1 MTDLRREERRPT
13 RCLAAAL
20 IAAGLAV
27 TAAAGARAAEDTE
40 TMVAFFT
47 DIVFGTELDSAE
59 PGTVYVKKW
68 LQPLRVAVS
77 AVGGEVVEHPDGK
90 RELQLRRE
98 KPSAARLE
106 VIQNHLRTIIGITG
120 ATTEDAKQENK
131 PVNVQ
136 IKLVPR
142 LAMGAPFI
150 EESVNPKVLQALAK
164 PGVCYFLTWADKSGA
179 ITEAVIVANN
189 ELPQAD
195 FSACMLEELTQIMGL
210 AGESNRITPSVFN
223 EDTQLQELA
232 PIDRLLLKSLYDERI
247 APGSHPDEAR
257 AAAAKVLPELARDAP

>member
-1 MTDLRREERRPT
+1 MPHLRREERRLT
-13 RCLAAAL
+13 RHLAAAV
-20 IAAGLAV
+20 IAAGLVV
-27 TAAAGARAAEDTE
+27 TAAGTRAAEDTE

-47 DIVFGTELDSAE
+47 DIVFGTEMDSAE

-77 AVGGEVVEHPDGK
+77 SVTGEVVEHPDGK
-90 RELQLRRE
+90 RELQLSRE
-98 KPSAARLE
+98 KPDSEHLKA
-106 VIQNHLRTIIGITG
+106 IQKHLRTIVGITG
-120 ATTEDAKQENK
+120 VATEDAKQEDK

-136 IKLVPR
+136 IQLVPR

-150 EESVNPKVLQALAK
+150 EESVDPRVLQALAE

-179 ITEAVIVANN
+179 IVRALVVANN
-189 ELPQAD
+189 ELPPAD

-232 PIDRLLLKSLYDERI
+232 PIDRVLLKGLYDERI

-257 AAAAKVLPELARDAP
+257 AAAAKVLPELARDNP